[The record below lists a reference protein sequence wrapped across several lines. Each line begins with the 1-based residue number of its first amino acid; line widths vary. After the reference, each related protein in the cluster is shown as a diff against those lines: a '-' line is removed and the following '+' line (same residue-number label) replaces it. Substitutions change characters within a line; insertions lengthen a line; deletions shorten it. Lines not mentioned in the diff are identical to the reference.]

1 MSPEDANAAAAAGVL
16 VLLLLAGAVGLL
28 VGRTNP
34 RTPSTKEDDPMPA
47 TPTAAEARLHFLT
60 ITRDEDGDP
69 VLRFTC
75 RADVDAACHRRPDA
89 SGCSC
94 EVFYG
99 EEAERAEE
107 AKERAALDPG
117 EEWDGHTH
125 VYVSHQDCWLQDWF
139 DHHTDWLV
147 YEGPDAD
154 DGYDHGIPE
163 DMVQTVPS
171 PISAS
176 FDGDQ
181 LWWSWLLGVD
191 GQPIRTGPQQPQ
203 LDLAPW
209 TAK

>member
-1 MSPEDANAAAAAGVL
+1 MTPENANAAAAAGAL
-16 VLLLLAGAVGLL
+16 VLLLLAGVVGLL

-34 RTPSTKEDDPMPA
+34 PTPSTKKDDQMPT
-47 TPTAAEARLHFLT
+47 TPTAGETRLHFLT

-75 RADVDAACHRRPDA
+75 RADVDAECHRRPEA
-89 SGCSC
+89 VGCDC

-99 EEAERAEE
+99 EQAERDQE
-107 AKERAALDPG
+107 AKERADLDPG
-117 EEWDGHTH
+117 EDWDGHTH
-125 VYVSHQDCWLQDWF
+125 VYVSHEDCWLQDWF
-139 DHHTDWLV
+139 DNFAEHLV

-154 DGYDHGIPE
+154 YRYDHGIPE

-171 PISAS
+171 PITAY

-181 LWWSWLLGVD
+181 LWWGWLLGVD

-203 LDLAPW
+203 LDLTPGA
-209 TAK
+209 TQ